1 MLDAGVN
8 VCLGTDSLASNP
20 DLSVRGEAQLLC
32 TRDGLDPQTALE
44 LITRRA
50 ALGLGLDE
58 QVGTLEPGK
67 QADLLAV
74 RLAVPDDDA
83 GVFRAV
89 VTADAAALTV
99 WAGGER
105 VR

>member
-1 MLDAGVN
+1 M
-8 VCLGTDSLASNP
+8 S
-20 DLSVRGEAQLLC
+20 E
-32 TRDGLDPQTALE
+32 
-44 LITRRA
+44 
-50 ALGLGLDE
+50 
-58 QVGTLEPGK
+58 
-67 QADLLAV
+67 ADLLAV